1 MKKIRFQVPSGVVGR
16 IDKVLADSFPDFS
29 RSHIK
34 RAIEEGRVLS
44 MEGSSVNPK
53 QRYLHRMNSGLIYQD
68 HKLNLLGHTNI
79 H

>member
-1 MKKIRFQVPSGVVGR
+1 MKKTRFQVPSGVVGR

-53 QRYLHRMNSGLIYQD
+53 TKVSSSD
-68 HKLNLLGHTNI
+68 EF
-79 H
+79 